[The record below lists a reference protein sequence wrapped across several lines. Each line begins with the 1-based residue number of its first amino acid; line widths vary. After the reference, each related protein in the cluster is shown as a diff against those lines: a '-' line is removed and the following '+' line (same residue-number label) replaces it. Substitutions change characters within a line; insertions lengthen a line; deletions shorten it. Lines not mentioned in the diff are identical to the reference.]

1 MSRNKLWHHIVFYY
15 FYFNFYF
22 LWPFKS
28 RLSVENFN
36 RDTLVICPGG
46 EFYDELGSGP
56 LLGVVEWA
64 EPADDPDA
72 VLAGRRLL
80 LLGHGAGWGERCWW
94 STGRR

>member
-1 MSRNKLWHHIVFYY
+1 MKRN
-15 FYFNFYF
+15 
-22 LWPFKS
+22 PETGDS
-28 RLSVENFN
+28 PSVVTHPDG
-36 RDTLVICPGG
+36 DTLVICPGG

-56 LLGVVEWA
+56 LLGVVERA